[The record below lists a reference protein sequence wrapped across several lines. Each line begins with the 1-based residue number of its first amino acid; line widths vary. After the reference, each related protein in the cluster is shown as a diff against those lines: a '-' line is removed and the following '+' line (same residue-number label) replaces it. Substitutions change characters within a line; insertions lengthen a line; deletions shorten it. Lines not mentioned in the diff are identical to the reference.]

1 MHFNIDVY
9 TTHITVDNSTEAS
22 DLIEPLL
29 ARMIYEDTYATD
41 EILKERGYIF
51 DDDTDTLYLHRGVD
65 LSYLQRLLINCKV
78 RIHEHDEFDNMEYQ
92 FEEVIPPRDQLQ
104 VDIIDFFKGV
114 NGHANSYDKNQLLL
128 QAGTGTGKTFTAS
141 YGACSLSMKTIIF
154 VHTVSL
160 IKQWYCTLIEKHGF
174 PSNRIH
180 LLSTD
185 DLYLAACGRHKCD
198 ADVYIVTHQTFRS
211 AMKKCGSFTVASNML
226 KNLRIGLK
234 IIDECH
240 LMFGNIL
247 LIDFLSNVYKTF
259 YLSAT
264 PGRSNKDDNSIFK
277 YVFSSCIR
285 YKRSELSS
293 ESIIPKRWVSYNVVS
308 LNTET
313 PYSVYKHR
321 VLARGNSMN
330 AISYGKFVIQRD
342 QKQTHFKCIRDILK
356 QTFTKD
362 ENSKVIVF
370 VPLIDLVENLTF
382 FLQTQLS
389 YDDSFPYD
397 LKIRSMTSRNTKEEK
412 DYAKKAD
419 VIVTTI
425 QSCGTGVDLPG
436 LTTAICSSPFVSP
449 LTAEQVFGRLRYCG
463 KKCFYYDIIDTSI
476 PMDINFWRSRR
487 KTFDRLA
494 LEVHSIGYELDP
506 DEEDKK

>member
-9 TTHITVDNSTEAS
+9 TTHITVDNSMEAEE
-22 DLIEPLL
+22 LIEPLL

-41 EILKERGYIF
+41 EILKERGYVF
-51 DDDTDTLYLHRGVD
+51 DTDADLLYLHRGVD
-65 LSYLQRLLINCKV
+65 LTYLQRLLINSKV
-78 RIHEHDEFDNMEYQ
+78 RIHEPDEYDSMEYQ

-104 VDIIDFFKGV
+104 VDIIDFFKGI
-114 NGHANSYDKNQLLL
+114 NGHANTAGCHQLLL

-160 IKQWYCTLIEKHGF
+160 IKQWYNTLIEKHGF
-174 PSNRIH
+174 PSNRIR
-180 LLSTD
+180 LLTTQ
-185 DLYLAACGRHKCD
+185 DLMKAAVDNIDYD
-198 ADVYIVTHQTFRS
+198 ADVYIVTHQTFHS
-211 AMKKCGSFTVASNML
+211 AAKNCGTFTKASKML
-226 KNLRIGLK
+226 KNLKIGLK

-247 LIDFLSNVYKTF
+247 TIDFLSNINKTF

-277 YVFSSCIR
+277 YVFSSCVR

-293 ESIIPKRWVSYNVVS
+293 ESIIPKKWVSYNVVS
-308 LNTET
+308 VDTKT
-313 PYSVYKHR
+313 PHNVYKYR
-321 VLARGNSMN
+321 VLGRGNSMN

-342 QKQTHFKCIRDILK
+342 TKQTHFKCIRDILK
-356 QTFTKD
+356 QTFIKD

-389 YDDSFPYD
+389 YDEQFPYD
-397 LKIRSMTSRNTKEEK
+397 LKIRSMTSRNTSQEKE
-412 DYAKKAD
+412 YAKKAD

-436 LTTAICSSPFVSP
+436 LTTAICASPFVSP
-449 LTAEQVFGRLRYCG
+449 LTSEQVFGRLRYCG

-476 PMDINFWRSRR
+476 PMDINFWKSRR
-487 KTFDRLA
+487 KTFERLA
-494 LEVHSIGYELDP
+494 LEIHSMNYEI
-506 DEEDKK
+506 DEEEK